1 MLHVDRTAN
10 DKRSSQ
16 RKDRQA
22 AALKHLALAAQG
34 MTGADIARLIRDARG
49 IARRARRK
57 LRYGDVL
64 EVLDQQ
70 IGSVPPD
77 VRWQISV
84 HEAGH
89 ALVFALLGIAE
100 VQSVSTGRG
109 DGGATSVRWP
119 EVMPQTEEG
128 VMQVI
133 TCYLAGR
140 AAEMQVFG
148 NSLIGHGGS
157 EGSDL
162 EIATTNAVRL
172 ETVLGCA
179 KDLPLLYV
187 PSERPPHDLRY
198 DRGLAVRVN
207 QRLEAA
213 IGRATAIVTH
223 HQEALLRLA
232 KELDRRGYLDGTEVR
247 EILGI
252 GADPGKRR

>member
-1 MLHVDRTAN
+1 MLHVDRPAN
-10 DKRSSQ
+10 NKRSSP
-16 RKDRQA
+16 RKDRQ

-49 IARRARRK
+49 IARRAKRK
-57 LRYGDVL
+57 LRYHDIL
-64 EVLDQQ
+64 EVLDRQ

-89 ALVFALLGIAE
+89 ALVFAALGIAE

-119 EVMPQTEEG
+119 EVMPQTENG

-140 AAEMQVFG
+140 AAETLIFG
-148 NSLIGHGGS
+148 ESLIGHGGT

-172 ETVLGCA
+172 ETVLGCSQ
-179 KDLPLLYV
+179 DLPLLYI
-187 PSERPPHDLRY
+187 PSDRPQHDLRY
-198 DRGLAVRVN
+198 DRDLAARVN
-207 QRLEAA
+207 KRLELALA
-213 IGRATAIVTH
+213 MATAILGR
-223 HQEALLRLA
+223 HQDALLRLA
-232 KELDRRGYLDGTEVR
+232 RELDHRRYLDGAEVR
-247 EILGI
+247 EIL
-252 GADPGKRR
+252 ALDPGRSG

>member
-1 MLHVDRTAN
+1 MLHVDRTGN
-10 DKRSSQ
+10 NKRCP
-16 RKDRQA
+16 RRTDRQ

-34 MTGADIARLIRDARG
+34 MTGADIARLVRDARG
-49 IARRARRK
+49 IARRAKRK
-57 LRYGDVL
+57 LRYRDIL
-64 EVLDQQ
+64 EVLDRQ
-70 IGSVPPD
+70 IGAVPSD

-89 ALVFALLGIAE
+89 ALVFTSLGIAE

-148 NSLIGHGGS
+148 NSLIGHGGG

-172 ETVLGCA
+172 ETVLGCSG
-179 KDLPLLYV
+179 DLPLLYM

-207 QRLEAA
+207 KRLEHAL
-213 IGRATAIVTH
+213 GTAMSIVTQH
-223 HQEALLRLA
+223 LEALLRLA
-232 KELDRRGYLDGTEVR
+232 RELDHRRYLDGAAVR
-247 EILGI
+247 DILGLDKGRSI
-252 GADPGKRR
+252 

>member
-10 DKRSSQ
+10 NHSSSQ
-16 RKDRQA
+16 RTDRQ

-34 MTGADIARLIRDARG
+34 MTGADIARLVRDARG
-49 IARRARRK
+49 IARRAKRK
-57 LRYGDVL
+57 LRYRDIL
-64 EVLDQQ
+64 EVLDRQ
-70 IGSVPPD
+70 IGAVPSD
-77 VRWQISV
+77 LRWQISV

-89 ALVFALLGIAE
+89 ALAFTWLGVAE

-119 EVMPQTEEG
+119 EVMPQTEDG

-140 AAEMQVFG
+140 AAEMHVFS

-172 ETVLGCA
+172 ETVLGCSQ
-179 KDLPLLYV
+179 DLPLLYM
-187 PSERPPHDLRY
+187 PSERPQHDLRY
-198 DRGLAVRVN
+198 DRGLALRVN
-207 QRLEAA
+207 QRLEEA
-213 IGRATAIVTH
+213 IGRATAIVTR
-223 HQEALLRLA
+223 HQDALLRLA
-232 KELDRRGYLDGTEVR
+232 RELDHRRYLDGAAVQ
-247 EILGI
+247 EILAFDLG
-252 GADPGKRR
+252 GSG

>member
-70 IGSVPPD
+70 IGSVPSD

-89 ALVFALLGIAE
+89 ALVFTSLGIAE

-119 EVMPQTEEG
+119 EVMPQTENG
-128 VMQVI
+128 VMQVM

-140 AAEMQVFG
+140 AAESLIF
-148 NSLIGHGGS
+148 NETLIGHGGS
-157 EGSDL
+157 DGSDL

-172 ETVLGCA
+172 ETVLGCSG
-179 KDLPLLYV
+179 DLPLLYM

-207 QRLEAA
+207 KRLEQAL
-213 IGRATAIVTH
+213 GTAVSIVTQ

-232 KELDRRGYLDGTEVR
+232 RELDQRRYLDGATVR
-247 EILGI
+247 EILALDLGRS
-252 GADPGKRR
+252 G